1 MSSYLAIVVY
11 HAPCVFK
18 HQNNVIN
25 YNEPQQCSNNVYIE
39 TENEK
44 QNNNN
49 ITTKM
54 IATKM
59 EKYRRI
65 LVQFL

>member
-25 YNEPQQCSNNVYIE
+25 YNDSLSNAQKCLHINRKRKTKQQQHNH
-39 TENEK
+39 END
-44 QNNNN
+44 
-49 ITTKM
+49 IH
-54 IATKM
+54 
-59 EKYRRI
+59 
-65 LVQFL
+65 